1 MMKNGKTLPD
11 EVIDVWPEVFSEVT
25 LNVLPVEYVEAVLI
39 NFKDGKTWEIEVQ
52 PGNKRKKIK
61 EFQDGLAEILTS
73 YKEYIDEVDVKI
85 DTSKVRKDVE
95 KSIKRML
102 KRIKL

>member
-1 MMKNGKTLPD
+1 MTRKKTLSTDLSNTWPD
-11 EVIDVWPEVFSEVT
+11 VFDGVT
-25 LNVLPVEYVEAVLI
+25 LNVLPAHYVEAI
-39 NFKDGKTWEIEVQ
+39 RISFKDGKTWEIEME
-52 PGNKRKKIK
+52 PGNKKKSVK
-61 EFQDGLAEILTS
+61 EFQDGVSEILAS

-85 DTSKVRKDVE
+85 DTNKVKKDVE

>member
-1 MMKNGKTLPD
+1 MKAGKSLPD

-25 LNVLPVEYVEAVLI
+25 LIVLPVQYVETVRI
-39 NFKDGKTWEIEVQ
+39 IFKDGKTWEIDIE
-52 PGNKRKKIK
+52 PGNKRKKLK
-61 EFQDGLAEILTS
+61 EFEDGLSEILKS
-73 YKEYIDEVDVKI
+73 YKEYIDKVDVKI
-85 DTSKVRKDVE
+85 DTDKVKKDVE

>member
-1 MMKNGKTLPD
+1 MKGGKSLPD
-11 EVIDVWPEVFSEVT
+11 EIIDVWPEVFGEVT

-39 NFKDGKTWEIEVQ
+39 NFKDGKSWEIDIES
-52 PGNKRKKIK
+52 GNKRKKLK
-61 EFQDGLAEILTS
+61 EFQDGLAEILKS
-73 YKEYIDEVDVKI
+73 YKEHIDEVDVKI
-85 DTSKVRKDVE
+85 DTGKVRKDVE